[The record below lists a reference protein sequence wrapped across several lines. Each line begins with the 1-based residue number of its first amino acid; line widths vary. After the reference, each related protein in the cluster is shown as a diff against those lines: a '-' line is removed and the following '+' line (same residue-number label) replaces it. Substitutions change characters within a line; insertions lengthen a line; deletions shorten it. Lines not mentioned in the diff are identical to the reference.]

1 MANRFLKR
9 NALHNIKITGESAT
23 VDEGAAKI
31 FPEELA
37 KTIDDGDYSF
47 DQVFNADETGLYWKK
62 LPNRTYIAK
71 DEKLQVDIKQVKI
84 DHDDIDELLV
94 DDALSDNDII
104 DLTLYLTVDGVVGPE
119 GDNDE
124 EEKSTPLT
132 GKFNWSST
140 SQTATAGSDVVQS
153 GRPIFDDFF
162 QHLWPYIGNNTANVV
177 FQMVKRLW
185 LIRIDQ

>member
-84 DHDDIDELLV
+84 E
-94 DDALSDNDII
+94 S
-104 DLTLYLTVDGVVGPE
+104 
-119 GDNDE
+119 
-124 EEKSTPLT
+124 
-132 GKFNWSST
+132 
-140 SQTATAGSDVVQS
+140 
-153 GRPIFDDFF
+153 
-162 QHLWPYIGNNTANVV
+162 PYYFVAMHQEIEC
-177 FQMVKRLW
+177 
-185 LIRIDQ
+185 